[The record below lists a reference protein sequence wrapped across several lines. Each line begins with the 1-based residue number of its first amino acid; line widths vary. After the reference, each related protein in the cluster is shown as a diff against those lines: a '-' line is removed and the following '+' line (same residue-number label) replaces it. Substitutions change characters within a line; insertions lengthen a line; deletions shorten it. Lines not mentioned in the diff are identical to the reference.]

1 MTTSESIKAFVEKT
15 KEYFD
20 TKIELTKLKTIDRA
34 ADVLSGIMVMII
46 LIFFFSLLVI
56 FLSIALALYL
66 GKLTGEYFYGFL
78 IVGGIY
84 LLAILIIYFLRDKLI
99 KDPVSNGLIN
109 KMLK

>member
-1 MTTSESIKAFVEKT
+1 MTTSESIKTFVDKT
-15 KEYFD
+15 KDYID
-20 TKIELTKLKTIDRA
+20 TRIELTRLKTVDRA

-46 LIFFFSLLVI
+46 LIFFFSLLII

-66 GKLTGEYFYGFL
+66 GRLTGEYFYGFL

-84 LLAILIIYFLRDKLI
+84 ALAILIIYLLRDKLI
-99 KDPVSNGLIN
+99 KDPVSNGLIH